1 MGEAKRRKAAGRI
14 RTVYAEHLVEVLNH
28 EAGAPVWAVGVSA
41 PPRWVE
47 VISAAGQRAGVL
59 DLESDPAGAL
69 LVQPYRLVLTAL
81 LRHGRPWISMAVLDF
96 CREYPLAL
104 HEEIGEVAAQ
114 RYDELRGAKTQTP
127 VAHMIAASAWE
138 EGSSVGGYPALHP
151 TFTHRD

>member
-14 RTVYAEHLVEVLNH
+14 RTVYAEHLVEVLNR
-28 EAGAPVWAVGVSA
+28 EAGAPVWAVGIPA

-47 VISAAGQRAGVL
+47 VIDAAGQRTGVL
-59 DLESDPAGAL
+59 DLDSEEADAL

-81 LRHGRPWISMAVLDF
+81 LRHGHPWISVTVLDF

-114 RYDELRGAKTQTP
+114 RYDELRGEKTQTQ

-138 EGSSVGGYPALHP
+138 AGSAGGKPALHP
-151 TFTHRD
+151 AFTRR